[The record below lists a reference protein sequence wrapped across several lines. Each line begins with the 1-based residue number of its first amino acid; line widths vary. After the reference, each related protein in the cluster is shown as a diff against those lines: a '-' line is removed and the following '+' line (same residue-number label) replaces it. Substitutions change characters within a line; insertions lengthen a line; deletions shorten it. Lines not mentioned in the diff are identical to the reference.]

1 MKILWFTWKDINDPY
16 AGGAEVVSN
25 QLAKRLVA
33 DGHEVVFLVRGF
45 PGMAKEEIVNG
56 YKVIRVGNYHTV
68 YWEAYKYYK
77 KHLQGWADLVIE
89 EANIIPFFCNW
100 YVKEKSILFF
110 HNLGREI
117 WFYEMGWLKGLI
129 GYLGEPIWL
138 QFLGKKRDII
148 TISESTKKDLVRF
161 GFKKNKIKIISEGI
175 EIKPIANLQIEK
187 FEKPTLL
194 SLGALRAMKRAD
206 QIFLAFELAKKEIP
220 DLQLIVAGCT
230 KGNFAKKVLAM
241 IEESPFKDSIQC
253 LGKVSPERKIELMQK
268 SHLIA
273 VTSTREGWGL
283 IVTEAN
289 SQGTPAVVYDVQ
301 GLRDSV
307 KNLKTGYICEKNT
320 PENLSKK
327 IKKALENK
335 DKYEKIRL
343 NAWQWSKKITF
354 DKSYDDFKNCLNF
367 NYEEKKISILKRA
380 LNHINF
386 L

>member
-1 MKILWFTWKDINDPY
+1 MNILWFTWKDIKDPY

-33 DGHEVVFLVRGF
+33 DGHEVIFLVRGF
-45 PGMAKEEIVNG
+45 PRMAKEEMVNG
-56 YKVIRVGNYHTV
+56 YKVIRVGNYRTV
-68 YWEAYKYYK
+68 YWEAFKYYRK
-77 KHLQGWADLVIE
+77 NLQGWADLVIE

-117 WFYEMGWLKGLI
+117 WFYEMGKLKGLI
-129 GYLGEPIWL
+129 GYLLEPIWL

-148 TISESTKKDLVRF
+148 TISESTKNDLIKFR
-161 GFKKNKIKIISEGI
+161 FKKDKIKIISEGI
-175 EIKPIANLQIEK
+175 EIEPVADLKIEK
-187 FEKPTLL
+187 FKKPTLL
-194 SLGALRAMKRAD
+194 SLGALRAMKRTD
-206 QIFLAFELAKKEIP
+206 QIILAFELAKKEIP

-230 KGNFAKKVLAM
+230 AGKFAKKVLAM

-253 LGKVSPERKIELMQK
+253 LGKVSPEKKIKLMQK
-268 SHLIA
+268 SHIIA

-289 SQGTPAVVYDVQ
+289 SQGTPAVVYNVN

-307 KNLKTGYICEKNT
+307 KNLETGYICEKNK

-327 IKKALENK
+327 IRQALESK
-335 DKYEKIRL
+335 DEYEKIRL
-343 NAWQWSKKITF
+343 NAWQWSKEITF
-354 DKSYDDFKNCLNF
+354 DKSYYDFNETLSQFTK
-367 NYEEKKISILKRA
+367 EEKMFILKKQ
-380 LNHINF
+380 LN
-386 L
+386 